1 MSSSMKQ
8 FWCKW
13 LLQVKSTLF
22 LTCQLGSSCEGHLWN
37 TRQEIQDK
45 LYLDGQKKYK
55 TSYHQTRSK
64 LPLGQDAWKDEM
76 GENGQ
81 KWMKMDEKVWKWMKD
96 TEMDDSGWKRI
107 RVGEM
112 DENWCWCCD
121 PKEKHQEHT
130 IVPRTVTAKNW
141 LAGGK
146 RDADY
151 WTQMNL

>member
-1 MSSSMKQ
+1 MEKGWKRMK
-8 FWCKW
+8 
-13 LLQVKSTLF
+13 
-22 LTCQLGSSCEGHLWN
+22 
-37 TRQEIQDK
+37 
-45 LYLDGQKKYK
+45 
-55 TSYHQTRSK
+55 
-64 LPLGQDAWKDEM
+64 KDENGSKWM
-76 GENGQ
+76 KMDDMDERLIYGWQWIKADESGSTGSKWMKIDENGQ